1 MVSHLLECLQLFAL
15 KSQAL
20 IATSSRDVMII
31 KGSRLECASSLQSF
45 GIPANI
51 FPLTDD
57 GEITNDVYRQILE
70 KRRKKERLVYEV
82 SRVGVPGRNDVLFG
96 RGKANQNHI
105 GNIKVRSLVED
116 CKEMYDKASRDEK
129 TQITQEIVQVVQQAT
144 GRFLKDD
151 GAGWVEVDDGIARL
165 KVSHVFRGLREVPK
179 ATERKGKKSNEVPI
193 EALDGETVTS
203 SKRMR
208 RLD

>member
-57 GEITNDVYRQILE
+57 GEITTDVHRQVLE
-70 KRRKKERLVYEV
+70 KRRKKERLVHEV
-82 SRVGVPGRNDVLFG
+82 RRVGVPGRNDVLFG
-96 RGKANQNHI
+96 RGKAIQNHV
-105 GNIKVRSLVED
+105 GNIKFRSLVED
-116 CKEMYDKASRDEK
+116 CKEMYDKATRDEK
-129 TQITQEIVQVVQQAT
+129 CQITQEIVQVVQQAT

-151 GAGWVEVDDGIARL
+151 GTGWVEVGRDVARL
-165 KVSHVFRGLREVPK
+165 KVSHTFRGLREVPK
-179 ATERKGKKSNEVPI
+179 ATERTGKKSNEVPI
-193 EALDGETVTS
+193 ESLDGETIPS
-203 SKRMR
+203 PKRIR